1 MKRTAILFDG
11 GFFFQRVLFFAR
23 KYFGSGHGLTAEHL
37 TQIIRKLVRLH
48 VEDERSARRELY
60 RIYYYDCPPPS
71 NQVRLPIIPSGN
83 KTPGHMNF
91 KAHPPYQ
98 LRRDLHDQLRASRK
112 TALRLG
118 ELAKSGEWQLNSHSL
133 KALLRGEKT
142 WDTLSNEDFHY
153 SIEQKTVDT
162 KLGMDITTL
171 ALDKLVDV
179 IVLVA
184 GDSDF
189 VPAAKLAR
197 TKGIDFVIDPM
208 WANTTGS
215 LSEHVDGLRSFDIV
229 RIIRDVTGTPVTS
242 CPEWWVEE
250 VHIASQ
256 QSDGSIIPV
265 AGNLDVDPGLS
276 QVVVQQP
283 PTVRS

>member
-1 MKRTAILFDG
+1 MKRTAILVDG
-11 GFFFQRVLFFAR
+11 GFFFQRVLFFGR
-23 KYFGSGHGLTAEHL
+23 KYFGTGLVLTADQL
-37 TQIIRKLVRLH
+37 IQIIRKLVRLH
-48 VEDERSARRELY
+48 VEDERSVRRELY

-71 NQVRLPIIPSGN
+71 NQVRLPIVQAGH

-91 KAHPPYQ
+91 KTHPPYQ

-118 ELAKSGEWQLNSHSL
+118 ELAKNGEWQLNSHSL

-142 WDTLSNEDFHY
+142 WSALSNEDFHY
-153 SIEQKTVDT
+153 NIEQKTVDT

-197 TKGIDFVIDPM
+197 TKGIDFVLDPM
-208 WANTTGS
+208 WANTTSS

-229 RIIRDVTGTPVTS
+229 RIIRDVTGVPVATG
-242 CPEWWVEE
+242 PEWWDEKT
-250 VHIASQ
+250 HTASQ
-256 QSDGSIIPV
+256 HSDGSIIPV
-265 AGNLDVDPGLS
+265 AGNLDADPGLS
-276 QVVVQQP
+276 QAVVNHLL
-283 PTVRS
+283 